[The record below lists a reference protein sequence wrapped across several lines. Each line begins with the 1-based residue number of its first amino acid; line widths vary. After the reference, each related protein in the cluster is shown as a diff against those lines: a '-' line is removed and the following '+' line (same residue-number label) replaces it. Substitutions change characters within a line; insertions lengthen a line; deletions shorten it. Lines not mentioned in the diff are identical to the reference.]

1 MDLFTF
7 SGININSSFQRS
19 TRIDNE
25 TSSDLVI
32 FSFGNMLNISMEISD
47 EIGCS
52 LVDMRFIKPLDEEL
66 IEKYAKT
73 HKHIITIE
81 ENVISGGA
89 GSAVNEY
96 LTKIGYSEKLK
107 IFGIPDEFPIVGNQE
122 NQREA
127 AGLTKNKIL
136 ETLALDLNL
145 KDLEKKV
152 SA

>member
-1 MDLFTF
+1 
-7 SGININSSFQRS
+7 
-19 TRIDNE
+19 
-25 TSSDLVI
+25 
-32 FSFGNMLNISMEISD
+32 MEISD

-96 LTKIGYSEKLK
+96 LTKIGYSDKLK
-107 IFGIPDEFPIVGNQE
+107 IFGVPDDFPIVGSQE
-122 NQREA
+122 DQREA
-127 AGLTKNKIL
+127 AGLSKNKIL
-136 ETLALDLNL
+136 EKLSQELNL
-145 KDLEKKV
+145 KDLNKKV
-152 SA
+152 SAQ

>member
-1 MDLFTF
+1 
-7 SGININSSFQRS
+7 
-19 TRIDNE
+19 
-25 TSSDLVI
+25 
-32 FSFGNMLNISMEISD
+32 MEISD

-73 HKHIITIE
+73 HKYIITIE

-96 LTKIGYSEKLK
+96 LTKIGYSDKLK
-107 IFGIPDEFPIVGNQE
+107 IFGVPDDFPIGGSQE
-122 NQREA
+122 DQREA
-127 AGLTKNKIL
+127 AGLSKNKIL
-136 ETLALDLNL
+136 EKLSLELDL
-145 KDLEKKV
+145 KDLKKKV